1 VSGAGK
7 VIIVQSEGDLI
18 LSDAE
23 QLRAVIGE
31 PDYRIIEVAGS
42 AHIPEVSS
50 LTDNPIAPILA
61 GTNPTDWPAVAR
73 AAFLAGD
80 AWVRTGA
87 SPPPSQVIATDP
99 SGAPDPVYGVP
110 TGIARDANLNALGG
124 VRMPDVELGTD
135 QFIPADF
142 GAAVPG
148 LLGDALDLRCV
159 PLANGQAR
167 FDNHGDY
174 VNQVARIVNGL
185 TAAGYLLQSD
195 AREIKSGTAKSDV
208 GAPGACP
215 N

>member
-1 VSGAGK
+1 MFHF
-7 VIIVQSEGDLI
+7 VQEFIGGGRVN
-18 LSDAE
+18 LSCRPY
-23 QLRAVIGE
+23 QK
-31 PDYRIIEVAGS
+31 
-42 AHIPEVSS
+42 
-50 LTDNPIAPILA
+50 
-61 GTNPTDWPAVAR
+61 
-73 AAFLAGD
+73 
-80 AWVRTGA
+80 
-87 SPPPSQVIATDP
+87 
-99 SGAPDPVYGVP
+99 
-110 TGIARDANLNALGG
+110 
-124 VRMPDVELGTD
+124 TD

-142 GAAVPG
+142 GAPVAG

-167 FDNHGDY
+167 FDSHGDY